1 MTAEAQRLS
10 SHPGRTHPPRKL
22 RNYLLE
28 PKFQLKYTGMVVS
41 VTLVVAAVLGYQAYK
56 YSTGQT
62 ELLNIEKMESA
73 TVSGAITDAQ
83 FIADLEGYARE
94 ADRKVALAVIGGIGV
109 LALALGFTGIVV
121 THRLVGPA
129 YRLKQLLKQVS
140 AGSLHPAGSLRKHD
154 ELQEVFTAF
163 QDMVTSL
170 RGRREQELAAL
181 DDAIERAKA
190 SGASEAAL
198 EPVRALRERLREV
211 LAAPERN

>member
-62 ELLNIEKMESA
+62 ELLNIEKMEAA
-73 TVSGAITDAQ
+73 TVSGEIADAR

-94 ADRKVALAVIGGIGV
+94 ADRKVAFAIMAGIAVLG
-109 LALALGFTGIVV
+109 LALGVTGIVV

-129 YRLKQLLKQVS
+129 YRLRQLLRQVS
-140 AGSLHPAGSLRKHD
+140 AGSLAPAGSLRKHD
-154 ELQEVFTAF
+154 ELQAVFLEF
-163 QDMVTSL
+163 QDMVKNL
-170 RGRREQELAAL
+170 RGRREQELQAL
-181 DDAIERAKA
+181 DEALERAKGA
-190 SGASEAAL
+190 GASDAAL
-198 EPVRALRERLREV
+198 ESLHALRARLHDV
-211 LAAPERN
+211 LDKR

>member
-62 ELLNIEKMESA
+62 ELLNIEKMEAA
-73 TVSGAITDAQ
+73 TMSGAVADAR

-94 ADRKVALAVIGGIGV
+94 ADRKVALAIMGGIGV
-109 LALALGFTGIVV
+109 LALALGLTGIVV

-129 YRLKQLLKQVS
+129 YRLRQLLRQVS
-140 AGSLHPAGSLRKHD
+140 AGSLQPAGSLRKHD
-154 ELQEVFTAF
+154 ELQEVFVAF
-163 QDMVTSL
+163 QEMVKNL
-170 RGRREQELAAL
+170 RGAREQDLAAL
-181 DDAIERAKA
+181 DEALERAKA
-190 SGASEAAL
+190 AGASDTAL
-198 EPVRALRERLREV
+198 EPLTSVRERLRGALE
-211 LAAPERN
+211 ERR

>member
-62 ELLNIEKMESA
+62 ELLNIEKMEAA
-73 TVSGAITDAQ
+73 TVSGEIADAR

-94 ADRKVALAVIGGIGV
+94 ADRKVALAIMAGIAV
-109 LALALGFTGIVV
+109 LALALGITGIVV

-129 YRLKQLLKQVS
+129 YRLRQLLRQVS
-140 AGSLHPAGSLRKHD
+140 AGSLAPAGSLRKHD
-154 ELQEVFTAF
+154 ELHDVFVAF
-163 QDMVTSL
+163 QEMVKSL
-170 RGRREQELAAL
+170 RGAREQELAAL
-181 DDAIERAKA
+181 DDAIERAKVG
-190 SGASEAAL
+190 GASDAAL
-198 EPVRALRERLREV
+198 EPMRALRTRLDDV
-211 LAAPERN
+211 LNGR

>member
-28 PKFQLKYTGMVVS
+28 PKFQLKYTGMVVG

-62 ELLNIEKMESA
+62 ELLNIEKMEAA
-73 TVSGAITDAQ
+73 TMNGAVADAR

-94 ADRKVALAVIGGIGV
+94 ADRKVAMAILGGIAV
-109 LALALGFTGIVV
+109 LALALGITGIVV

-129 YRLKQLLKQVS
+129 YRLRQLLRQVS
-140 AGSLHPAGSLRKHD
+140 AGSLAPAGSLRKHD
-154 ELQEVFTAF
+154 ELQDVFLAF
-163 QDMVTSL
+163 QEMVKSL
-170 RGRREQELAAL
+170 RGVREQELSALEDALARAEAA
-181 DDAIERAKA
+181 
-190 SGASEAAL
+190 GASEAAL
-198 EPVRALRERLREV
+198 EPVRAVRDKLRSALDDRR
-211 LAAPERN
+211 

>member
-28 PKFQLKYTGMVVS
+28 PKFQLKYTGMVVA

-62 ELLNIEKMESA
+62 ELLNIEKMEAA
-73 TVSGAITDAQ
+73 TLTGAVADAR

-94 ADRKVALAVIGGIGV
+94 ADRKVALAIMGGIGV
-109 LALALGFTGIVV
+109 LALALGLTGIVV

-129 YRLKQLLKQVS
+129 YRLRQLLRQVS
-140 AGSLHPAGSLRKHD
+140 AGSLAPAGSLRKHD
-154 ELQEVFTAF
+154 ELQEVFVAF
-163 QDMVTSL
+163 QEMVKSL
-170 RGRREQELAAL
+170 RGAREQDLAAL
-181 DDAIERAKA
+181 DEALERAKA
-190 SGASEAAL
+190 AGASDSAL
-198 EPVRALRERLREV
+198 EPLRSVRERLRGALE
-211 LAAPERN
+211 ERR

>member
-28 PKFQLKYTGMVVS
+28 PKFQLKYTGMVVG
-41 VTLVVAAVLGYQAYK
+41 VTIVVAAVLGYQAYK

-62 ELLNIEKMESA
+62 ELLNIEKMEAA
-73 TVSGAITDAQ
+73 TVNGTDTNAQ

-94 ADRKVALAVIGGIGV
+94 ADRKVALAVMGGIGV

-170 RGRREQELAAL
+170 RSRREQELAAL

-190 SGASEAAL
+190 SGSSDAAL
-198 EPVRALRERLREV
+198 EPLRALRERLRAV
-211 LAAPERN
+211 LAAPERS